1 MNTAMPDNLQN
12 PDSDSLNPGGTPQA
26 FEANS
31 AGRLWLGIGF
41 ALVSAVLLVVTWQ
54 AYGNLWWL
62 TPVAFVPMYVAQ
74 YRLLPRR
81 WSGLAVGI
89 AAAGFWGAL
98 FAQGSTVL
106 PLPLVA
112 LGALVA
118 GGLWWFLG
126 AFQRPF
132 SERTGYRWFIV
143 QMPVFWVGF
152 DLAIQN
158 NEITGTYNWIAYHL
172 SAAPALIHGVSVMS
186 TPALSFLLLLINAAI
201 ALGVLRVIDA
211 RGWSR
216 GAVPIPAPVV
226 KWSTAVTAGVTLIWI
241 VTSVVIYQQVSQR
254 MGPSVRVATVQ
265 PGLANVASGLV
276 VVGPADPD
284 RPESERIDAQ
294 KRQLTTLTK
303 QAAARGAQLVIWPEE
318 ILSYDPRV
326 QHTQWIPDLVRE
338 TGVYLVQG
346 FVIDPKN
353 FQAPNTALTWGP
365 DGTVV
370 SEYLK
375 TERVIAEGEAF
386 PPGTLYPITTTSF
399 GRLGVI
405 ICFDIDFPNGP
416 ARRETLSG
424 AQIIAAP
431 SIDFASGAII
441 RTASTVFR
449 SIENRVGFAK
459 ADMAWDSVIVAPNGQ
474 VIARTLKT
482 DPRGGE
488 AILVE
493 DLPLGPADSP
503 FTLYGGTP
511 FQWLLNVAWVLL
523 VVVMFTTWRRTR
535 AANAADSRASES
547 K

>member
-1 MNTAMPDNLQN
+1 MDRAASN
-12 PDSDSLNPGGTPQA
+12 PSRDTDRSRFAPA
-26 FEANS
+26 
-31 AGRLWLGIGF
+31 WLGV
-41 ALVSAVLLVVTWQ
+41 ALAVTSAVLLVVTWQ

-62 TPVAFVPMYVAQ
+62 TPIAFVPMYVAQ

-98 FAQGSTVL
+98 LAQGSTVL
-106 PLPLVA
+106 PWPLVVA
-112 LGALVA
+112 GALTA

-126 AFQRPF
+126 SFQRPF
-132 SERTGYRWFIV
+132 SERTDYRWFIV
-143 QMPVFWVGF
+143 QMPLFWVGV

-172 SAAPALIHGVSVMS
+172 SAAPPLVHAVSILS
-186 TPALSFLLLLINAAI
+186 TPALSFLLLMINAGI
-201 ALGVLRVIDA
+201 ALVVLRLLDA
-211 RGWSR
+211 RHPGLTP
-216 GAVPIPAPVV
+216 VPIPQPVV
-226 KWSTAVTAGVTLIWI
+226 RWSSVLVGATTVLWI
-241 VTSVVIYQQVSQR
+241 GTSVLIHQQVTDR
-254 MGPSVRVATVQ
+254 MGPVVRVATVQ
-265 PGLANVASGLV
+265 PGLADVATGLV
-276 VVGPADPD
+276 VVGLPHPE
-284 RPESERIDAQ
+284 RPEPERIDAQ
-294 KRQLTTLTK
+294 KRQLTALTK
-303 QAAARGAQLVIWPEE
+303 QAAARGAQLVVWPEE
-318 ILSYDPRV
+318 VLSYDPRV
-326 QHTQWIPDLVRE
+326 EHTKWIPHLVRE
-338 TGVYLVQG
+338 TGIYLVQG
-346 FVIDPKN
+346 FVIDPHN
-353 FQAPNTALTWGP
+353 FEAPNTALTWGP
-365 DGTVV
+365 DGTVQSV
-370 SEYLK
+370 YLK
-375 TERVIAEGEAF
+375 TERVLAEGEAF

-459 ADMAWDSVIVAPNGQ
+459 ADLAWDSVVIAPNGR
-474 VIARTLKT
+474 VIARTLMT

-503 FTLYGGTP
+503 FSLYGGTP
-511 FQWLLNVAWVLL
+511 FQWLLNAAWLFLL
-523 VVVMFTTWRRTR
+523 AVMVSSWRRIR
-535 AANAADSRASES
+535 AANRAEEARVGG
-547 K
+547 